1 MQPVC
6 DAKLPKLM
14 SMRCIYAF
22 LVTELAM
29 VLPTNAVHRTFVPRV
44 ADGECW
50 APWNV
55 LDCLEGGGCSHGSV
69 ALSLPMAGLVASLMP
84 INSKIIFNRP
94 LRS

>member
-1 MQPVC
+1 MQSVC
-6 DAKLPKLM
+6 EAKLLKLM

-22 LVTELAM
+22 LVTEQAAP
-29 VLPTNAVHRTFVPRV
+29 LPTNAMQRTFLPPV

-50 APWNV
+50 APWNA
-55 LDCLEGGGCSHGSV
+55 LDCLDGGGCSHGSV

-84 INSKIIFNRP
+84 INPKIILNRP